1 MRKIDETTVN
11 DGKGL
16 YDNEGICD
24 KGIVLCNDALKC
36 LVSGQYVAFTNRI
49 QQITQIFA
57 NLKNAV
63 KNDRES
69 LEQKVEDLKREN
81 KLLEEQLHGLQAENN
96 EGGAPHG
103 D

>member
-1 MRKIDETTVN
+1 MRKIGETTVN
-11 DGKGL
+11 DGNGL

-57 NLKNAV
+57 NIKNAV

-69 LEQKVEDLKREN
+69 FERVIEELKREN
-81 KLLEEQLHGLQAENN
+81 KLLEEQLTGLPTHNK
-96 EGGAPHG
+96 EGEQN
-103 D
+103 

>member
-1 MRKIDETTVN
+1 MQVN
-11 DGKGL
+11 DGNGL

-24 KGIVLCNDALKC
+24 KGIQICNDAFKQLI
-36 LVSGQYVAFTNRI
+36 SGNYIAFANRI

-57 NLKNAV
+57 NLKRTM

-81 KLLEEQLHGLQAENN
+81 KLLEEQLTGVPQKTMKD
-96 EGGAPHG
+96 GAQN